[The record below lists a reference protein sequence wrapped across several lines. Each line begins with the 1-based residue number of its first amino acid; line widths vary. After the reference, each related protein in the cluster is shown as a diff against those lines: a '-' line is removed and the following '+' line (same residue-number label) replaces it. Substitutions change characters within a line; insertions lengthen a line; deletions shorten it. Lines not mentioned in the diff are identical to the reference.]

1 MKFENQTTD
10 AECLSNFEFIWEKW
24 IVPTVEK
31 VFAQI
36 DENFKTKCNA
46 RILHCSEIKP
56 KAEKYFQERRAQLK
70 DDYYGQD
77 GDKENEEH
85 RMDFHKLSAIICRTM
100 VEYKTVTF
108 DLEKCEQYSLEIDP
122 HDTNWLIRNSL
133 INYRIAFLSSVV
145 FLYNAMLFKYQDEAQ
160 INQKLRDQ
168 RKLIL
173 YDSAQDIG
181 LHESFEN
188 YMVLDLAKRDIN
200 NRSFDYFMYAA
211 NMFQLEEYNRIL
223 LNCNNK

>member
-1 MKFENQTTD
+1 MKFENQKID
-10 AECLSNFEFIWEKW
+10 VDNLNNFDFIWDKW
-24 IVPTVEK
+24 IAPTVNK
-31 VFAQI
+31 VFAQMD
-36 DENFKTKCNA
+36 DEFKTQCSA
-46 RILHCSEIKP
+46 RILNCAEIKT
-56 KAEKYFQERRAQLK
+56 KAEDYFQKRRAQLK
-70 DDYYGQD
+70 DDYYGRD
-77 GDKENEEH
+77 GEKENDDH

-108 DLEKCEQYSLEIDP
+108 DLTECERYSIAIDP
-122 HDTNWLIRNSL
+122 HDTNWLVRNSL

-145 FLYNAMLFKYQDEAQ
+145 FLYNAMLFKYKDEAR
-160 INQKLRDQ
+160 INQKLRNQ
-168 RKLIL
+168 RRLVL
-173 YDSAQDIG
+173 YDSVQDSG

-223 LNCNNK
+223 LNYENT

>member
-1 MKFENQTTD
+1 MKFENQMID
-10 AECLSNFEFIWEKW
+10 VENLNNFNFIWDKW
-24 IVPTVEK
+24 IVSTVKK
-31 VFAQI
+31 VFAQMD
-36 DENFKTKCNA
+36 DEFKTKCSA
-46 RILHCSEIKP
+46 RILDCAEIKE
-56 KAEKYFQERRAQLK
+56 KAEDYFQKRRAQLK
-70 DDYYGQD
+70 DDYYGRD
-77 GDKENEEH
+77 GGKENDDH

-100 VEYKTVTF
+100 VEHKTVTF
-108 DLEKCEQYSLEIDP
+108 SLDECEEYSLKIDP
-122 HDTNWLIRNSL
+122 HDTNWLVRNSL